1 MPGFEKGVVPDP
13 ETAASFAASSDG
25 FERLWTPHRMVYI
38 DAGKERAQ
46 KKGDGEKSSDEGCPF
61 CSAPGGSDQD
71 GLIVWR
77 GERAFVVMNL
87 FPYNTGHLLVC
98 PYRHVADYTDLTE
111 LEREEIGQL
120 TAKAM
125 NVVRAVSA
133 PAGFNLGMNQG
144 AVAGAGVADH
154 LHQHIIPRWFGDTNF
169 FPLIAQTKALPE
181 LLEATREKLQA
192 QWQEE
197 GDDVAG

>member
-1 MPGFEKGVVPDP
+1 MRVDNMPSGCQTESSS
-13 ETAASFAASSDG
+13 SFASASDG
-25 FERLWTPHRMVYI
+25 FDRLWTPHRMAYI
-38 DAGKERAQ
+38 DAGKEKVRTQ
-46 KKGDGEKSSDEGCPF
+46 GDKPCPF
-61 CSAPGGSDQD
+61 CHAPKVSDEE

-77 GERAFVVMNL
+77 GKTAFVVMNL

-111 LEREEIGQL
+111 EERQEVGQL
-120 TAKAM
+120 TATAM
-125 NVVRAVSA
+125 EVTRSVSS

-144 AVAGAGVADH
+144 SVAGAGVAEH

-181 LLEATREKLQA
+181 LLENTRTKLQ
-192 QWQEE
+192 QEWE
-197 GDDVAG
+197 KMGDDIAG